1 MAKATKLGRRR
12 GPREAGPCGLLAL
25 DQTGGIVLDARRSP
39 EGGVVYDGIL
49 YPDELLKDM
58 GGGVYQLASA
68 VRMPADGNMTHNAPY
83 EPLVDV
89 AQLDWIAD
97 WSDYD
102 KARRRLNAAAL
113 WQKGGDTQA
122 LIKNTIYAAILAVSL
137 LTGFSSW
144 RAAGVSGDL
153 NTNVLEL
160 RGALIRNGV
169 PVGNVTP
176 GPVASNVP
184 TAVPAGGIGQPT
196 GDRPT
201 PTPKRP

>member
-1 MAKATKLGRRR
+1 MVKAAKLGRRR

-49 YPDELLKDM
+49 YPDELLRDM

-68 VRMPADGNMTHNAPY
+68 VQMPADGNMTHNAPY

-89 AQLDWIAD
+89 GQLDWVAH
-97 WSDYD
+97 WADYD

-113 WQKGGDTQA
+113 WQKGGDTAA
-122 LIKNTIYAAILAVSL
+122 LIKNTLYAAILAVSL
-137 LTGFSSW
+137 LTGFSAF
-144 RAAGVSGDL
+144 RASGAVGEL
-153 NTNVLEL
+153 NNNVIEL
-160 RGALIRNGV
+160 RGALARNGV
-169 PVGNVTP
+169 PVGSASAPSLV
-176 GPVASNVP
+176 PVSGAGL
-184 TAVPAGGIGQPT
+184 PA

-201 PTPKRP
+201 PTVRKP